1 MKSLKPLAVALCAT
15 LALAAATES
24 RAIGDIRLVNQSAR
38 NVHPYFKSNCW
49 SPGFVSAQ
57 PGEWVF
63 FGTVLGGT
71 QFTWDNFYGLLDPKC
86 KNPVIKV
93 TFNLDGEAPPQ
104 ETDVDRTV
112 LLQYDATENHRIV
125 LGNRI
130 VVVEDAAE

>member
-15 LALAAATES
+15 LALAAATEA
-24 RAIGDIRLVNQSAR
+24 RAIGDIRLVNLSAE

-49 SPGFVSAQ
+49 APFFTPAQ

-63 FGTVLGGT
+63 FGTVLSGT
-71 QFTWDNFYGLLDPKC
+71 QFTWDHFYGLLDPKC